1 LKLFRANGGVTNAGI
16 VQDMEKV
23 DSTERLARLRELMK
37 KYKVDV
43 YSM

>member
-1 LKLFRANGGVTNAGI
+1 
-16 VQDMEKV
+16 METV

-43 YSM
+43 YSMWVAGYLLLDES